1 MDPQYEFDED
11 KLKLVCINFSDEI
24 VGDNEFLMNED
35 VTVFNSSILQL
46 KDSDDLLIASRG
58 WYGNIRSWDGVNF
71 IIMSLFTKDFKRK
84 KQKILGIDIKALKD
98 KKLKFKEFK
107 ENQKEIIPHGEKLL
121 KGPEDPRLFYLKDDI
136 YILINDLT
144 EESKRHMFVGKVDLK
159 TLEYSEPIELC
170 ESLSTRF
177 EKNWGPFIHEDKL
190 HMVYDINRLKVF
202 ELEDDFKCELKFDI
216 KNEIL
221 KQFTD
226 SFPDLHFHIRNSTNL
241 IHIKD
246 DEYLGLGHGVLDY
259 KGNTD
264 INKYLIPLFGKSK
277 YSDSDKEYFK
287 RFFKLYTGFFYKLD
301 MDKQEIIS
309 MSPFFQLPN
318 HESKQELIFFPT
330 SISLDSDKYVNISYN
345 VGDNRS
351 YFLKL
356 HLDIINV
363 SLYNKENIEFLV
375 NLNINLNYYIEL
387 IRNIR
392 KLLGFSTKK
401 KEYYKFG
408 DVNEIFASSGK
419 INKKK
424 KTKNKPKKDKPKKD
438 KPKKDKLRKNKK
450 QTKKKNKEKKKLIYF
465 YMKGC
470 DWCKKFEPMWSKL
483 KKSVKDV
490 KYMKINGPNNEAMKD
505 KYDVQTYPALVK
517 IEGDSHE
524 LFSDERTLKNL
535 KDFLK

>member
-1 MDPQYEFDED
+1 MDPQYEFDEE

-24 VGDNEFLMNED
+24 VCDDEFLMNED

-46 KDSDDLLIASRG
+46 KDSDDLLVASRG
-58 WYGNIRSWDGVNF
+58 WYGNIRSWDGINF
-71 IIMSLFTKDFKRK
+71 VIMSLFTKDLKRK
-84 KQKILGIDIKALKD
+84 KQKILGIDTKALKD

-121 KGPEDPRLFYLKDDI
+121 KGPEDPRLFYMNGEI

-159 TLEYSEPIELC
+159 TLEYSKPVEIC

-177 EKNWGPFIHEDKL
+177 EKNWGPFIYEDKL
-190 HMVYDINRLKVF
+190 HMVYDINPLKVF

-221 KQFTD
+221 NQFTS

-259 KGNTD
+259 KGSTD

-277 YSDSDKEYFK
+277 YSDSDKEYFQ

-301 MDKQEIIS
+301 MDKKEIIS

-356 HLDIINV
+356 HLDVINV

-408 DVNEIFASSGK
+408 NVNEIFASIGK
-419 INKKK
+419 ANKKK
-424 KTKNKPKKDKPKKD
+424 KTKKKTKKDIF
-438 KPKKDKLRKNKK
+438 RKNKK
-450 QTKKKNKEKKKLIYF
+450 QTKKKEKEKIKLIYF

-470 DWCKKFEPMWSKL
+470 KWCKKFESLWSKL

-490 KYMKINGPNNEAMKD
+490 KYMKINGPKNETMKD
-505 KYDVQTYPALVK
+505 KYNVKTYPALVK
-517 IEGDSHE
+517 IQGNSHE

>member
-24 VGDNEFLMNED
+24 VGDNEFLMNEE
-35 VTVFNSSILQL
+35 VTIFNSSVLQL
-46 KDSDDLLIASRG
+46 KNSDDLLIASRG

-71 IIMSLFTKDFKRK
+71 VIMSLFTKDFKKK
-84 KQKILGIDIKALKD
+84 KQKILGIDTKALKD
-98 KKLKFKEFK
+98 KKIKFKDFK
-107 ENQKEIIPHGEKLL
+107 ANQREIIPHGDKLL
-121 KGPEDPRLFYLKDDI
+121 KGPEDPRLFYLRDDI
-136 YILINDLT
+136 YILINNLT
-144 EESKRHMFVGKVDLK
+144 EESKRHMFIGKVDLK

-177 EKNWGPFIHEDKL
+177 EKNWGPFIYEDKL
-190 HMVYDINRLKVF
+190 HMIYDINPLKIF

-216 KNEIL
+216 ANEIL
-221 KQFTD
+221 NQFTE

-241 IHIKD
+241 IHLED

-277 YSDSDKEYFK
+277 YSDSDKDYFQ

-301 MDKQEIIS
+301 MNKQEITY

-330 SISLDSDKYVNISYN
+330 SISIDSDNYVNISYN

-387 IRNIR
+387 VRNIR

-408 DVNEIFASSGK
+408 NVNEIFSSSGK
-419 INKKK
+419 MNKNKKKK
-424 KTKNKPKKDKPKKD
+424 KTKNK
-438 KPKKDKLRKNKK
+438 LQKNKK
-450 QTKKKNKEKKKLIYF
+450 QTMRKKIKKDKKLLYF
-465 YMKGC
+465 YMDGC
-470 DWCKKFEPMWSKL
+470 KWCKKFGPLWSKL
-483 KKSVKDV
+483 KKSIKDV
-490 KYMKINGPNNEAMKD
+490 KFMKINGPKNETMKD
-505 KYDVQTYPALVK
+505 KYGIQTYPALVK

-524 LFSDERTLKNL
+524 LFNNERTLKNI

>member
-1 MDPQYEFDED
+1 MNPEYELDED

-35 VTVFNSSILQL
+35 VTIFNSSILQL
-46 KDSDDLLIASRG
+46 NKSDDLLIASRG
-58 WYGNIRSWDGVNF
+58 WYGNIRSWDGINF
-71 IIMSLFTKDFKRK
+71 VIMSLFTKDFKKK
-84 KQKILGIDIKALKD
+84 KQKILGIDTKSLKD
-98 KKLKFKEFK
+98 KKIKFKDFK
-107 ENQKEIIPHGEKLL
+107 ATQHEIIPHGDKLL

-144 EESKRHMFVGKVDLK
+144 DSSKRHMFVGKVDLK
-159 TLEYSEPIELC
+159 TLEYAEPIELC

-190 HMVYDINRLKVF
+190 HMVYDINPLKVF
-202 ELEDDFKCELKFDI
+202 EIEDDFKCELKFDI

-221 KQFTD
+221 KQFTE

-241 IHIKD
+241 IHLKD

-259 KGNTD
+259 KGHED

-277 YSDSDKEYFK
+277 YSDSDKDYFN

-301 MDKQEIIS
+301 MNKQEITY

-318 HESKQELIFFPT
+318 KESKQELIFFPT
-330 SISLDSDKYVNISYN
+330 SISLDSDNYVNISYN

-351 YFLKL
+351 YFVKL
-356 HLDIINV
+356 HLDIINI

-375 NLNINLNYYIEL
+375 NLNINLNYYTEL

-408 DVNEIFASSGK
+408 DVNKIFSSSGK
-419 INKKK
+419 IKKKTRRKTSEKKNKKK
-424 KTKNKPKKDKPKKD
+424 KKD
-438 KPKKDKLRKNKK
+438 RKTRINRIK
-450 QTKKKNKEKKKLIYF
+450 KKKLIYF
-465 YMKGC
+465 HMDGC
-470 DWCKKFEPMWSKL
+470 DWCKKFEPVWSKL

-490 KYMKINGPNNEAMKD
+490 KYMKINGPKNETMKD
-505 KYDVQTYPALVK
+505 KYGVRTYPSLVK
-517 IEGDSHE
+517 IDEDSHE
-524 LFSDERTLKNL
+524 LFSEERTLKNI